1 MSAFEKTLQT
11 SVMKYLKE
19 RGYYAINVPGNAFT
33 SGVPDILVCIR
44 GRYVALEL
52 KAADG
57 TLRPLQKV
65 RINSIRRAGGIAE
78 AVRSLDR
85 VKEIIGTIER
95 GEEWEANPL

>member
-1 MSAFEKTLQT
+1 MNAFEKSLQA
-11 SVMKYLKE
+11 SVLKYLKE
-19 RGYYAINVPGNAFT
+19 RGYYAINVPGNAFS
-33 SGVPDILVCIR
+33 SGVPDILVCVR

-57 TLRPLQKV
+57 TIRPLQKV

-85 VKEIIGTIER
+85 VREIITTIEE
-95 GEEWEANPL
+95 GKEWEPRPL